1 MIHYVEMR
9 YNIFMSLKNKP
20 PDDTFQ
26 IRCPKLGHQIHFSY
40 CRKENFGL
48 PCIKTLNC
56 WFPYFKVE
64 QYLREELGSD
74 EYEQAFEK
82 SVKPKIQSL
91 MELIDQAQKRAGK
104 K

>member
-1 MIHYVEMR
+1 M
-9 YNIFMSLKNKP
+9 NLKKQP
-20 PDDTFQ
+20 PEDTFQ

-48 PCIKTLNC
+48 PCVKTLNC
-56 WFPYFKVE
+56 WYPYFRVE
-64 QYLREELGSD
+64 LYLKEELSPV

-82 SVKPKIQSL
+82 NAKPKIQSL
-91 MELIDQAQKRAGK
+91 MELIEQAQERAGK